1 MRGAV
6 EDETGMVGVA
16 GIEAGMQDHVEEVV
30 VVVEAKAD
38 KVGMEVFEL
47 IEGLTSLQ
55 EAFLDLQRFEE
66 Q

>member
-1 MRGAV
+1 
-6 EDETGMVGVA
+6 MVGVA

-30 VVVEAKAD
+30 VVVEVKAD

-47 IEGLTSLQ
+47 VEGLTSLQ